1 MNSITGKK
9 TGFERLVRF
18 AGGGALLMAII
29 GLILFSPLSA
39 SGQDGRH
46 GYGTGYGG
54 RHSADRS
61 HSGPHYIGA
70 DPEGHV
76 EFLEIVLDLSEKQAE
91 EISEI
96 LAEQHEKRMKFDGGR
111 MMAGYRGRGMNGRHE
126 ARRNHVHRHRDC
138 DRVDRTEMRGR
149 MRREKREMNEQREKF
164 QGRMDRLRKETEEKL
179 ATVLDDSQM
188 KKLRELHELRED
200 HREQRQERRGR

>member
-18 AGGGALLMAII
+18 TGGAALLLALF
-29 GLILFSPLSA
+29 GLVLFSPLSA
-39 SGQDGRH
+39 SGQDGQY
-46 GYGTGYGG
+46 GYGEGRGG
-54 RHSADRS
+54 RNSADRS

-91 EISEI
+91 EVRGI
-96 LAEQHEKRMKFDGGR
+96 LAEQHEKRMKFDGR
-111 MMAGYRGRGMNGRHE
+111 MMTGRRDREMYGRHE
-126 ARRNHVHRHRDC
+126 ARRNRVHRHSDC
-138 DRVDRTEMRGR
+138 DRVDRVEMRGR
-149 MRREKREMNEQREKF
+149 MRRERREFEKNREKM
-164 QGRMDRLRKETEEKL
+164 QRRIKRHRDETEEKL
-179 ATVLDDSQM
+179 AKILDDNQM

-200 HREQRQERRGR
+200 HREERQERRGR

>member
-39 SGQDGRH
+39 SGQDGNYR
-46 GYGTGYGG
+46 YGAGDGG
-54 RHSADRS
+54 RHSGDRS
-61 HSGPHYIGA
+61 HSGRHYVGA

-91 EISEI
+91 EVREI
-96 LAEQHEKRMKFDGGR
+96 LADQHEKRMKFDNGR
-111 MMAGYRGRGMNGRHE
+111 RMAGNRGRHE
-126 ARRNHVHRHRDC
+126 ARRNRVHRHQDC
-138 DRVDRTEMRGR
+138 DRVDRTEMRAR
-149 MRREKREMNEQREKF
+149 MRRERRELNEQREKF
-164 QGRMDRLRKETEEKL
+164 QGRMDKLRKETEEKL
-179 ATVLDDSQM
+179 ATVLDDDQM
-188 KKLRELHELRED
+188 NKLRELHELRED
-200 HREQRQERRGR
+200 HREERQERRGW

>member
-18 AGGGALLMAII
+18 TGGGALLMAVF

-39 SGQDGRH
+39 SGQDSYY
-46 GYGTGYGG
+46 GYGAGNGG
-54 RHSADRS
+54 RHVAGRS

-91 EISEI
+91 EIRGI
-96 LAEQHEKRMKFDGGR
+96 LAEQHEKRMKLDDGR
-111 MMAGYRGRGMNGRHE
+111 MMAGHRGRGMYGRHKT
-126 ARRNHVHRHRDC
+126 RRNHVHRYSDC
-138 DRVDRTEMRGR
+138 DRVDRVEMRSR
-149 MRREKREMNEQREKF
+149 MRRERRELNKHREKMRS
-164 QGRMDRLRKETEEKL
+164 RMDNLREETEKKL

-188 KKLRELHELRED
+188 KKLRELHELRND
-200 HREQRQERRGR
+200 HREERRERRGR